1 MSTYAVSGFFSG
13 PELLED
19 PAHASALLAQLKSFY
34 DARLLCDV
42 TIRVLGGAGPA
53 EPGGGGGGGG
63 TESGRSF
70 SCNRNVLS
78 AACPYF
84 KSMFTGGLYESKQ
97 QQVTLHDM
105 DPESMALIIDYCY
118 TGRVTVTEANVQRL
132 YAAADMLQLEYVRQA
147 CAGYLARRLDLHNC
161 ASILRFADAFDHPEL
176 RSRSLAYMARHFKQL
191 SRGDELCEL
200 SLAQLQ
206 EVLSM
211 DNLDVVSERVV
222 CSAAL
227 RWLEANPKER
237 AGGSMEVLRCVRWQH
252 FTDKDRVYLDG
263 LRSKPFIRKH
273 CIQYLDGVLQDRYG
287 KIGSASSCP
296 EGSPVRRIGMLAKEM
311 VIFFGHRK
319 EPFLCYDPYSGDI
332 YTMPSPLTSL
342 AHGKAVTSSAVC
354 ISPENDL
361 YLAAQPMK
369 QLWVYSPVQNNWQM
383 LAERLLCREGMDV
396 AYLNG
401 YIYILGGRDPS
412 TGAKIKDV
420 ECYSVQRNQWA
431 LVAPLPHSFYSF
443 ELVIVNDHLYAVN
456 NKRMLCYDP
465 ARDQWLNCA
474 SLKRCDFQEACVFND
489 EIYCICDIPVVK
501 VYNPARGEWRRIC
514 DIPAEGNT
522 HNYQIVW
529 HGSKLLLITCTTPQW
544 KKNRVTVHEYDV
556 TNDRWINIGT
566 MLGLLHYDS
575 GFICLSARV
584 YPSCLEPGQ
593 SFITEEDDVRSE
605 SSADWELDGISELD
619 SESNSSSSF
628 SEDEWQRAP
637 VARHRIYLEGSF

>member
-1 MSTYAVSGFFSG
+1 MAACSVTDLFSG

-42 TIRVLGGAGPA
+42 TIRVLGGRGPD
-53 EPGGGGGGGG
+53 ELVVGGDM
-63 TESGRSF
+63 ESGRSF
-70 SCNRNVLS
+70 SCNRNILS

-118 TGRVTVTEANVQRL
+118 TGRVTVTESNVQRL

-147 CAGYLARRLDLHNC
+147 CAGYLARRLDFHNC

-176 RSRSLAYMARHFKQL
+176 RSRSLAFMARHFEQL
-191 SRGDELCEL
+191 AVGDELCEL
-200 SLAQLQ
+200 SLAQLK
-206 EVLSM
+206 EVLTM
-211 DNLDVVSERVV
+211 DNLDVASERVV

-237 AGGSMEVLRCVRWQH
+237 AAMSQEVLRCVRWQH
-252 FTDKDRVYLDG
+252 FTDKDLVYLEG
-263 LRSKPFIRKH
+263 LRAKSFVRKH
-273 CIQYLDGVLQDRYG
+273 CHQYLDAVLQDKDG
-287 KIGSASSCP
+287 KAPPVGLPCQ
-296 EGSPVRRIGMLAKEM
+296 EGSPLRRIGMLAKEM

-332 YTMPSPLTSL
+332 YTMSSPLTNL
-342 AHGKAVTSSAVC
+342 ALGKAMTSSAVC
-354 ISPENDL
+354 VSPENDL
-361 YLAAQPMK
+361 YLATQPTK
-369 QLWVYSPVQNNWQM
+369 QLWMYSPIQNNWQL
-383 LAERLLCREGMDV
+383 LAERLICREGMDV

-401 YIYILGGRDPS
+401 YVYIVGGRDPS
-412 TGAKIKDV
+412 TGAKIKEV
-420 ECYSVQRNQWA
+420 ECYSVQRNQWS

-443 ELVIVNDHLYAVN
+443 ELVTVNDYLYAVS

-465 ARDQWLNCA
+465 ACNQWLNCA

-514 DIPAEGNT
+514 EIPAEGNT
-522 HNYQIVW
+522 NNYQIVR
-529 HGSKLLLITCTTPQW
+529 HGSKLLLITCTTVQW

-566 MLGLLHYDS
+566 MLGLLHYDCS
-575 GFICLSARV
+575 FICLSARV

-593 SFITEEDDVRSE
+593 SYITEEDDVRSE
-605 SSADWELDGISELD
+605 SSTDWMDGFSEID
-619 SESNSSSSF
+619 SESDSLSSF
-628 SEDEWQRAP
+628 SEDEWPRVA
-637 VARHRIYLEGSF
+637 VARHRIYVEGAF

>member
-1 MSTYAVSGFFSG
+1 MSGYAVSGFFSG

-19 PAHASALLAQLKSFY
+19 PAHAAALLAQLKAFY

-42 TIRVLGGAGPA
+42 TIRVLGGGGGPA
-53 EPGGGGGGGG
+53 EPGGGGPD
-63 TESGRSF
+63 SGRSF
-70 SCNRNVLS
+70 NCNRNVLS

-105 DPESMALIIDYCY
+105 DPEAMALIIDYCY
-118 TGRVTVTEANVQRL
+118 TGRVTVTESNVQRL

-176 RSRSLAYMARHFKQL
+176 RSRSLAFMARHFEQL
-191 SRGDELCEL
+191 AVGDELCEL
-200 SLAQLQ
+200 SLAQLK
-206 EVLSM
+206 EVLTM
-211 DNLDVVSERVV
+211 DNLDVCSERVV

-227 RWLEANPKER
+227 RWMEANPKER
-237 AGGSMEVLRCVRWQH
+237 SGGFLEILRCVRWQH
-252 FTDKDRVYLDG
+252 FTDKDQVFLEG
-263 LRSKPFIRKH
+263 LRSKPCLRKN
-273 CIQYLDGVLQDRYG
+273 CLQYLDAVLQEKDG
-287 KIGSASSCP
+287 KFAISALSCQ
-296 EGSPVRRIGMLAKEM
+296 EGSPLRRIGMLAKEM

-332 YTMPSPLTSL
+332 YTMPSPLTTF

-354 ISPENDL
+354 VSPENDL
-361 YLAAQPMK
+361 YLATQPMK
-369 QLWVYSPVQNNWQM
+369 QLWVYSPVQNSWQL

-401 YIYILGGRDPS
+401 YVYIVGGRDPS
-412 TGAKIKDV
+412 TGAKIREV
-420 ECYSVQRNQWA
+420 ECYSVQRNQWT

-443 ELVIVNDHLYAVN
+443 ELVTVNDHLYAVS

-465 ARDQWLNCA
+465 ARNQWLNCA

-501 VYNPARGEWRRIC
+501 VYNPSRGEWRRIC
-514 DIPAEGNT
+514 QIPTEGNT
-522 HNYQIVW
+522 NNYQIVR
-529 HGSKLLLITCTTPQW
+529 HGSKLLLITCTTVQW

-556 TNDRWINIGT
+556 TNDRWLNIGT
-566 MLGLLHYDS
+566 MLGLLHYDCGS
-575 GFICLSARV
+575 ICLSARV

-605 SSADWELDGISELD
+605 SSTDWMDGFSELD
-619 SESNSSSSF
+619 SESDSLSSF
-628 SEDEWQRAP
+628 SEDEWPR
-637 VARHRIYLEGSF
+637 VSARHRIYVEGSF

>member
-1 MSTYAVSGFFSG
+1 MAACSVTDLFSG

-42 TIRVLGGAGPA
+42 TIRVLGGRGPDELA
-53 EPGGGGGGGG
+53 GGGDM
-63 TESGRSF
+63 ESGRSF
-70 SCNRNVLS
+70 SCNRNILS

-176 RSRSLAYMARHFKQL
+176 RSRSLAFMSRHFEQL
-191 SRGDELCEL
+191 AVGDELCEL
-200 SLAQLQ
+200 SLAQLK
-206 EVLSM
+206 EVLTM
-211 DNLDVVSERVV
+211 DNLDVDSERVV

-227 RWLEANPKER
+227 RWLEASPKER
-237 AGGSMEVLRCVRWQH
+237 ASMCQDVLRCVRWQH
-252 FTDKDRVYLDG
+252 FTDKDRVYLEG
-263 LRSKPFIRKH
+263 LRSKSFVRKH
-273 CIQYLDGVLQDRYG
+273 CHQYLDAVLQDKDG
-287 KIGSASSCP
+287 KASSVGLPCQ
-296 EGSPVRRIGMLAKEM
+296 EGSPLRRIGMLAKEM

-332 YTMPSPLTSL
+332 YTMPSPLTNL
-342 AHGKAVTSSAVC
+342 ALGKAMTSSAVC
-354 ISPENDL
+354 VSPENDL
-361 YLAAQPMK
+361 YLATQPMK
-369 QLWVYSPVQNNWQM
+369 QLWMYSPVQNNWQL
-383 LAERLLCREGMDV
+383 LAERLICREGMDV

-401 YIYILGGRDPS
+401 YVYIVGGRDPS

-420 ECYSVQRNQWA
+420 ECYSVQRNQWS

-443 ELVIVNDHLYAVN
+443 ELVTVNDYLYAVS

-465 ARDQWLNCA
+465 ACNQWLNCA

-514 DIPAEGNT
+514 EIPAEGNT
-522 HNYQIVW
+522 NNYQIVR
-529 HGSKLLLITCTTPQW
+529 HGSKLLLITCTTVQW

-566 MLGLLHYDS
+566 MLGLLHYDCS
-575 GFICLSARV
+575 FICLSARV

-593 SFITEEDDVRSE
+593 SYITEEDDVRSE
-605 SSADWELDGISELD
+605 SSTDWMDGFSEID
-619 SESNSSSSF
+619 SESDSLSSF
-628 SEDEWQRAP
+628 SEDEWPRVA
-637 VARHRIYLEGSF
+637 VARHRIYVEGAF